1 MVAAKPIAASRDRG
15 RSPLVALAWHRDGV
29 EFGSIRLSA
38 FARARDR
45 SPPGEV
51 EKDACYALRGMA
63 DGCEKREQQRAQRL
77 FPTVEVPVVRGAS
90 HLDQRYCPAR
100 ATRSTLDLRSTKHQ
114 MRTLRGHLVKISET
128 SHAPTAA
135 REPRVVHREW
145 SGLDAQ
151 IKGQRVPAETLDVSL
166 GKQHVSR
173 LSVEA
178 RRMVLTGAIASGT

>member
-1 MVAAKPIAASRDRG
+1 MANRRSAIGSGETDSRVSRPRALSAG
-15 RSPLVALAWHRDGV
+15 RACMAPRWGRVRLDSPLGIRRTRD
-29 EFGSIRLSA
+29 SR
-38 FARARDR
+38 
-45 SPPGEV
+45 PPGEV

-100 ATRSTLDLRSTKHQ
+100 ATRFTLDLRSTKHQ

-128 SHAPTAA
+128 FHAPTAA
-135 REPRVVHREW
+135 LEPRVAHREW

-166 GKQHVSR
+166 GKQ
-173 LSVEA
+173 
-178 RRMVLTGAIASGT
+178 